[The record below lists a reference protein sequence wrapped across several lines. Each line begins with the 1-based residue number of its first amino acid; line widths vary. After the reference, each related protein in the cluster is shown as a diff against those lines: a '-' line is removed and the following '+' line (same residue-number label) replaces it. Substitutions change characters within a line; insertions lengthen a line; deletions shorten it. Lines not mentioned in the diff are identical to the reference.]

1 MASSVD
7 ITVNNGIATVE
18 IDVTRGLAGA
28 AADLSSPDP
37 IGDITPNSG
46 AFTTLS
52 ATGTATL
59 PHIHGSLAG
68 NLYIHVRNTTGGV
81 LSRGTPI
88 YIVGNVGDTDR
99 VTVAAADNTNAA
111 KMPAVGLLEESLNN
125 NGDGNAIIVG
135 ELPAANTNSYSI
147 NQELYVG
154 VGAITGTK
162 PTTGEVQSVGAVARV
177 NTNTG
182 VIVVNMQG
190 RRTRDGAF
198 ATAAQGALADSAVQ
212 PGDLA
217 TVATTGAY
225 ADLSGKPTLGNSAA
239 LNVGTTAGTVAAGD
253 DARLS
258 DARTPLSHTHG
269 NISNDGKI
277 GSTENLPII
286 TTTSGVL
293 TTGSFGT
300 TANTFTQGNDSRLSD
315 ERVPTSAGLTTKF
328 GTAKTTPVD
337 ADKVAILDSAASD
350 APKHSTLTAIWTWI
364 QSKFAGASSKTTP
377 IDADSFNI
385 VDSADSNAAKRVTG
399 TNLKAYLKTYLDTLY
414 VALTG
419 NQTVAGN
426 KTFSGQTELTG
437 QAATN
442 STSAMT
448 RGLVESAK
456 KLRTNEKIYGCYS
469 VTASGGG
476 SSAGANTYGLGF
488 AQLIA
493 GTATSSYAFGY
504 YALEPTNNGFGSG
517 VGTNFGANWEVSGSF
532 RHSASD
538 NHEGIF
544 RLGIAVLTNSTNLAN
559 ANAFSS
565 IGVGFEFGRV
575 STNINQARIIYHD
588 GSTYKTSAWVTVY
601 TGDPVQREFAYRLHN
616 NGSGTVTLYMTN
628 AGSNNIG
635 SPSMVN
641 INSLVSITDGPTGTS
656 ATSSGIYWSAVNSSA
671 TYTVSLGRLSP
682 SPILMTFN

>member
-37 IGDITPNSG
+37 IGDVTPNSG

-111 KMPAVGLLEESLNN
+111 KMPAVGLLEESLNH

-162 PTTGEVQSVGAVARV
+162 PTTGEVQSVGVVARV

-225 ADLSGKPTLGNSAA
+225 ADLSGTPTLGNSAA

-258 DARTPLSHTHG
+258 D
-269 NISNDGKI
+269 
-277 GSTENLPII
+277 
-286 TTTSGVL
+286 
-293 TTGSFGT
+293 
-300 TANTFTQGNDSRLSD
+300 
-315 ERVPTSAGLTTKF
+315 ERVPTAAGLTTKF
-328 GTAKTTPVD
+328 GTAKATPVD

-426 KTFSGQTELTG
+426 KTFSGSTVMTGGLSATTESISVGTG
-437 QAATN
+437 TAARFFAN
-442 STSAMT
+442 GSTAANVWIKFTDGNMYMDSDGTFNVRVNGAT
-448 RGLVESAK
+448 SLV
-456 KLRTNEKIYGCYS
+456 TPFF
-469 VTASGGG
+469 VTTAGVNAASGYPFLKPWG
-476 SSAGANTYGLGF
+476 STIADAMIMQFQTGATYKMGLALGADAREARLFSKSSDGIVTFYQNEAEKMRVHTNGF
-488 AQLIA
+488 VGI
-493 GTATSSYAFGY
+493 ATST
-504 YALEPTNNGFGSG
+504 PTTTLDINSNK
-517 VGTNFGANWEVSGSF
+517 F
-532 RHSASD
+532 RVRTAKTPSSASD
-538 NHEGIF
+538 
-544 RLGIAVLTNSTNLAN
+544 
-559 ANAFSS
+559 
-565 IGVGFEFGRV
+565 
-575 STNINQARIIYHD
+575 
-588 GSTYKTSAWVTVY
+588 
-601 TGDPVQREFAYRLHN
+601 TGDAGDICWDASYIYVCTA
-616 NGSGTVTLYMTN
+616 TN
-628 AGSNNIG
+628 TWKRTAI
-635 SPSMVN
+635 
-641 INSLVSITDGPTGTS
+641 
-656 ATSSGIYWSAVNSSA
+656 ATW
-671 TYTVSLGRLSP
+671 
-682 SPILMTFN
+682 

>member
-1 MASSVD
+1 MARNYTITQDGESRTYTIEDGIGPQGAAGLDGASSSLWRYKAKTT
-7 ITVNNGIATVE
+7 ITSGYPGNGHVIWNNATQASATNLIISHLTSDDLDVE
-18 IDVTRGLAGA
+18 LILGFIEVGNKIFLQDSDDSGQNQVWKVSGTPTITGANTSTAYYTFPVTLESSAGTAFDNNESLLVGLGQAVPHHASTHASNGSDPITPVSIGA
-28 AADLSSPDP
+28 ATS
-37 IGDITPNSG
+37 
-46 AFTTLS
+46 
-52 ATGTATL
+52 
-59 PHIHGSLAG
+59 
-68 NLYIHVRNTTGGV
+68 
-81 LSRGTPI
+81 
-88 YIVGNVGDTDR
+88 
-99 VTVAAADNTNAA
+99 
-111 KMPAVGLLEESLNN
+111 
-125 NGDGNAIIVG
+125 
-135 ELPAANTNSYSI
+135 
-147 NQELYVG
+147 
-154 VGAITGTK
+154 
-162 PTTGEVQSVGAVARV
+162 
-177 NTNTG
+177 
-182 VIVVNMQG
+182 
-190 RRTRDGAF
+190 
-198 ATAAQGALADSAVQ
+198 AQGALADSAVQ

-269 NISNDGKI
+269 NISNGGAI
-277 GSTENLPII
+277 GSTANLPII

-328 GTAKTTPVD
+328 GTAKATPVD

-448 RGLVESAK
+448 RGLVESAR
-456 KLRTNEKIYGCYS
+456 KLRTNEKVYGCYS
-469 VTASGGG
+469 ATASGGG
-476 SSAGANTYGLGF
+476 ASAGANTYGLGYS
-488 AQLIA
+488 QLIA
-493 GTATSSYAFGY
+493 GTATSSYAYGY
-504 YALEPTNNGFGSG
+504 YALEPTNNGFASG
-517 VGTNFGANWEVSGSF
+517 TGTNFGANWELTGSF

-544 RLGIAVLTNSTNLAN
+544 RLGVAVLSDATNLAN

-565 IGVGFEFGRV
+565 IGIGFEFGRI
-575 STNINQARIIYHD
+575 STNINRARIIYHD

-601 TGDPVQREFAYRLHN
+601 TGDPLQREFGYRLHN
-616 NGSGTVTLYMTN
+616 NGSGTITLYMTVSGSNN
-628 AGSNNIG
+628 AGSPTMLNI
-635 SPSMVN
+635 S
-641 INSLVSITDGPTGTS
+641 SLVSVTDGPTGVS
-656 ATSSGIYWSAVNSSA
+656 ANSSGIYWSAVNSSA
-671 TYTVSLGRLSP
+671 AYTIGLGRLSP
-682 SPILMTFN
+682 SPILMTF